1 MRIAAAQ
8 INSELGH
15 FETNKI
21 KIIEAIQEH
30 AAKRAELIIFPEASL
45 FGYHP
50 YDLLE
55 RSDLVKEQLKHLKEI
70 TKEIPKGVYA
80 LIGGFDINDNKR
92 GRPFFNTA
100 FLCTKNKI
108 VKKFYKELLPTGD
121 VFDEARFIEKGSLKN
136 NFFKIKGKNFF
147 VTICEDIWAW
157 DYSKKDRNQKISE
170 YAENPLKS
178 VKKSKVDLVINISA
192 SPFFKNKEKKRQ
204 HMAAETAKHFK
215 APIMYVNMIGAQDE
229 VIYDGSSFLMDKKG
243 KVVHQLQSFSEDSNV
258 FELGA
263 LETWTRSA
271 KNLSQIEQIRQALV
285 LGIRDFVRKTGF
297 KKVHLGLSGGI
308 DSAVVAVLAADAVG
322 AQNVKL
328 LALPTRFNEQ
338 KSYDVALK
346 LAQNIGSEFQV
357 VEIDKNF
364 ESLKSS
370 LDNSFNLKEF
380 SLVHENLQS
389 RIRGLILM
397 SYSNITGSMLLT
409 TGNKSEYATGYATL
423 YGDMCG
429 GLAVL
434 GDLTKHEVYALAKH
448 YNAETEIIPDFIITR
463 PPSAE
468 LRPNQKDQDSLPPYD
483 KLDAAVENLVEKMK
497 PAQSQIEKWLLP
509 KLMRSEFKRWQAP
522 PILKVSEHAF
532 GKGRRYP
539 IAQKS

>member
-15 FETNKI
+15 FEANKI
-21 KIIEAIQEH
+21 KIIETIQEQ

-45 FGYHP
+45 FGYQP

-70 TKEIPKGVYA
+70 TKEIPKDVYVI
-80 LIGGFDINDNKR
+80 IGGFDINENRR

-121 VFDEARFIEKGSLKN
+121 VFDEARFIEKGSVQN
-136 NFFKIKGKNFF
+136 NFFKIKSKNFF

-170 YAENPLKS
+170 YPVNPLKS

-215 APIMYVNMIGAQDE
+215 APIMYVNMVGAQDE

-243 KVVHQLQSFSEDSNV
+243 KVVHQLQSFNEDSNV
-258 FELGA
+258 FELGT

-271 KNLSQIEQIRQALV
+271 KSLSQIEQIRQALV
-285 LGIRDFVRKTGF
+285 LGIRDFVKKTGF

-322 AQNVKL
+322 ASNVKL

-346 LAQNIGSEFQV
+346 LAQNIGSELQV
-357 VEIDKNF
+357 VSIDKNF
-364 ESLKSS
+364 ESLKGSI
-370 LDNSFNLKEF
+370 DESFNLKEF

-397 SYSNITGSMLLT
+397 SYSNITGSLLLT

-483 KLDAAVENLVEKMK
+483 DLDAAVERLVEEMK
-497 PAQSQIEKWLLP
+497 PAQSKTEKWLLP
-509 KLMRSEFKRWQAP
+509 RLMKSEFKRWQAP

-539 IAQKS
+539 IAHK